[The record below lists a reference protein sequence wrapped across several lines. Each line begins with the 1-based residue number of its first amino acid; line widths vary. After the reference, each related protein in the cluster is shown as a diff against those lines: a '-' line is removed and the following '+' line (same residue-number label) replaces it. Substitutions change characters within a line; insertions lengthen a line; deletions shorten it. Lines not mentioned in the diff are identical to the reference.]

1 MMNAGIT
8 VALGCDGTSAS
19 GSLDMIR
26 QMHLAACLFKDA
38 RMDATLVGARKAL
51 RMATIEGARALM
63 WDDEI
68 GSVEPGKKADL
79 ILFNLHHP
87 DWVPFWDPVQTLV
100 YSVSCG
106 SVDTVIIDGQIVMRN
121 RRILTVN
128 EEEIFA
134 LAREHALRVIA
145 RANLP
150 LGEGKVPLEA
160 EVYI

>member
-1 MMNAGIT
+1 
-8 VALGCDGTSAS
+8 
-19 GSLDMIR
+19 
-26 QMHLAACLFKDA
+26 
-38 RMDATLVGARKAL
+38 
-51 RMATIEGARALM
+51 
-63 WDDEI
+63 
-68 GSVEPGKKADL
+68 
-79 ILFNLHHP
+79 
-87 DWVPFWDPVQTLV
+87 
-100 YSVSCG
+100 
-106 SVDTVIIDGQIVMRN
+106 MRN